1 MANGILRL
9 RLMTGSAL
17 PVNNATVRIKT
28 AAGPLIYEERIFVG
42 QDGISRG
49 FVLETPDLDLSLQSE
64 QGAFPYALYNIEVVS
79 ADFQTSYINGV
90 QVFPDNE
97 AILQVEMQPLPEAFP
112 PSQGPIYIN
121 IPPHALR
128 LPAAPPPDLSIL
140 PPPRPT
146 GQIHTSPYIP
156 EFITVHLGVPNN
168 TLARNVT
175 VTFQDYIK
183 NVASSE
189 IYPTWPEE
197 SLRANILAQISLVL
211 NRVYT
216 EWYRSRG
223 YDFDITNSTQYDQY
237 FVEGRN
243 FFESVSKIVDEIFNV
258 YLKKPGREEP
268 FYAEY
273 CNGTTSTCP
282 GMSQWGTVDL
292 ARQGYDALQILE
304 YYYGDIETVEDNVLI
319 GPFESY
325 PGSPMSLGSAGD
337 PVREMQQQLN
347 RIAVNYPRIP
357 LVAVDGVFGLSTQSA
372 VRAFQEI
379 FNLTPDGVVG
389 KATWYA
395 ISRIYVAVK
404 KLAELSS
411 EGERVSYADQEYPG
425 YVIRTGAQGSEVL
438 EIQLY
443 LSTIALY
450 NNEVRSVEID
460 GVYGATTRDAVYSFQ
475 LAYGLSAD
483 GTVGPVT
490 WYKLVDVYN
499 GIKENVD
506 VPLIGST
513 LGTLPYPGF
522 DLSRGDSG
530 EKVMYVQ
537 DILNAISRVFVDL
550 PAVEKDGVFGEDLE
564 NAVKEFQ
571 ELVGIEETGIVD
583 VVTWNLL
590 NDVFRR
596 EADNAIGD
604 LGERPYPNTPVRQG
618 DRGENVRYIIASLNL
633 ARRVFNSLPELVNDG
648 VFGNAT
654 ASAVREFQRL
664 TGLDADGVVGPLTW
678 EYLNLISTYAFGG
691 CFDVSQF
698 SENLSE
704 GAQGED
710 VLRLQLKLLKMQNY
724 IPQIPATLTPDARF
738 GAVTKR
744 AVEEFQRVTGLNV
757 TGIVDSATG
766 NRINEVYERICDV
779 RSDEDRQ
786 EIFDFLGV
794 SPVFA
799 QYDVPAQTPPAPP
812 RPTPPAPPRPT
823 LPAPPRPT
831 PPAPPRPTPPAPPRP
846 TPPAPPRPTP
856 PTPPRPTPPAPPRPT
871 PPAPPRP
878 TPPAPPRPTPPAP
891 PRPTPPAPPRP
902 TPPVTDR
909 RARRVPFE
917 RPLRI
922 GSAGEDVVRL
932 KRELFEKGYLP
943 ASALD
948 NNMYGLLTRRAVE
961 GFQRD
966 NGIDTTGRVD
976 RTTHDA
982 LYN

>member
-9 RLMTGSAL
+9 RLITGSAL

-28 AAGPLIYEERIFVG
+28 AAGPLLYEERIPIG
-42 QDGISRG
+42 RDGVSEG
-49 FVLETPDLDLSLQSE
+49 FVLETPELSTSFQSG
-64 QGAFPYALYNIEVVS
+64 QSAFPYALYNIEVVS

-90 QVFPDNE
+90 QVFPDTE
-97 AILQVEMQPLPEAFP
+97 AILEVDMQPLPEAFP

-128 LPAAPPPDLSIL
+128 LPDAPPPDLSIL

-243 FFESVSKIVDEIFNV
+243 FFESVSRIVDEIFNV
-258 YLKKPGREEP
+258 YLRKPGREEP

-304 YYYGDIETVEDNVLI
+304 YYYGDIEVVEDNVLI
-319 GPFESY
+319 GQFESY

-372 VRAFQEI
+372 VSAFQEI

-404 KLAELSS
+404 RLAELSS
-411 EGERVSYADQEYPG
+411 EGERENYANQEYPG

-450 NNEVRSVEID
+450 NNEVRDVEID

-513 LGTLPYPGF
+513 LGSLPYPGF
-522 DLSRGDSG
+522 DLRRGDSG
-530 EKVMYVQ
+530 EKVLYVQ

-550 PAVEKDGVFGEDLE
+550 LPVEKDGVFGEDLE
-564 NAVKEFQ
+564 NAVREFQ
-571 ELVGIEETGIVD
+571 ELVGITPTGVID

-604 LGERPYPNTPVRQG
+604 LGERSYPNVPIRQG
-618 DRGENVRYIIASLNL
+618 DRGDNVRYIIASLNL
-633 ARRVFNSLPELVNDG
+633 ARRVFNTLPELQNDG

-654 ASAVREFQRL
+654 SSAVREFQSL
-664 TGLDADGVVGPLTW
+664 LGLEADGVVGRNTW
-678 EYLNLISTYAFGG
+678 DYLNLISTYAFGG
-691 CFDVSQF
+691 CIPVSPF
-698 SENLSE
+698 NETLSQ
-704 GAQGED
+704 GARGRD
-710 VLRLQLKLLKMQNY
+710 VLRLQLELLKMQNY
-724 IPQIPATLTPDARF
+724 ISSIPATLTPDSRF
-738 GAVTKR
+738 GPVTAR

-757 TGIVDSATG
+757 TGVVDSETG
-766 NRINEVYERICDV
+766 DRINDVYEQICNV

-786 EIFDFLGV
+786 GVFDYLGT
-794 SPVFA
+794 SPAFA
-799 QYDVPAQTPPAPP
+799 QYDVPAQTS
-812 RPTPPAPPRPT
+812 
-823 LPAPPRPT
+823 
-831 PPAPPRPTPPAPPRP
+831 
-846 TPPAPPRPTP
+846 
-856 PTPPRPTPPAPPRPT
+856 PTPPRPNQPTPPRPNQPT
-871 PPAPPRP
+871 PPRP
-878 TPPAPPRPTPPAP
+878 NQPT
-891 PRPTPPAPPRP
+891 PPRP

-917 RPLRI
+917 RPLRV

-943 ASALD
+943 PSSLD

-961 GFQRD
+961 RFQRD
-966 NGIDTTGRVD
+966 NGLDITGRVD

-982 LYN
+982 LFS